1 LKVLFVH
8 NRYQIPGG
16 EDSVVEAEIALLREA
31 GHEVL
36 LYSAD
41 NDKISGFLSKVSA
54 AFSATYSHSAKRD
67 LARVLKRE
75 SPDVVHVHNF
85 FPTLSPSIY
94 DACAEA
100 GVAVVQTLHN
110 YRTICAGGLLMRDEE
125 ICELCVKGSPFTAV
139 KYGCYRGSKAGT
151 LAVARMVATHRKRG
165 TWSHK
170 VQRVI
175 ALTEFARSKFTE
187 AGFNEERIAIKP
199 NFIADPITDDELGS
213 PRNGALF
220 VGRISVEKGVE
231 VMLRAWRQ
239 IAEPLSIAGD
249 GPLFERLS
257 EEGKGAPYRFVGR
270 QNKAE
275 VFSAMKS
282 ARFMVVPS
290 LWYEGFPMVI
300 VEAFAHG
307 LPVVCSRLGG
317 MAEVVED
324 GISGLHFEAGN
335 AVDLADKVQQLL
347 DDPKRCEAMGR
358 AARKQ
363 FLEHY
368 GPQKNLAHL
377 ERIYAEARGV
387 LELP

>member
-1 LKVLFVH
+1 LKILFVH
-8 NRYQIPGG
+8 NRYQTPGG
-16 EDSVVEAEIALLREA
+16 EDSVVEAEIALLRDA

-36 LYSAD
+36 LHAAD
-41 NDKISGFLSKVSA
+41 NDKISGLLSKLSA

-67 LARVLKRE
+67 LARVLKRQN
-75 SPDVVHVHNF
+75 PHVVHVHNF

-110 YRTICAGGLLMRDEE
+110 YRTICAGGLLLRDGK
-125 ICELCVKGSPFTAV
+125 ICELCVEGSPFTAA

-151 LAVARMVATHRKRG
+151 LAVARMVATHRKRR
-165 TWSHK
+165 TWSRK

-175 ALTEFARSKFTE
+175 ALTEFARAKFTE
-187 AGFNEERIAIKP
+187 AGFDEERIAIKP
-199 NFIADPITDDELGS
+199 NFITDPITGDEPDTS
-213 PRNGALF
+213 RKGALF

-239 IAEPLSIAGD
+239 IEEPLSIAGD

-257 EEGKGAPYRFVGR
+257 EAEQGASYRFVGR
-270 QNKAE
+270 QSKAE
-275 VFSAMKS
+275 VFSAMRS
-282 ARFMVVPS
+282 SRFLVMPS
-290 LWYEGFPMVI
+290 LCYEGFPMAI

-307 LPVVCSRLGG
+307 LPVVCSRHGS
-317 MAEVVED
+317 MEEVVKD
-324 GISGLHFEAGN
+324 GVSGLHFEAGN
-335 AVDLADKVQQLL
+335 ADDLAEKVKQLL
-347 DDPKRCEAMGR
+347 DDPERCEAMGK

-368 GPQKNLAHL
+368 GPQPNLAHL
-377 ERIYAEARGV
+377 ERIYADARGV